1 MPHALI
7 VEDDLN
13 ARAALDELVRT
24 AGFTTSVA
32 GSLMEARIQLTRQQP
47 DVVLIDL
54 KLPDGSGMELLS
66 DIEDRQSVQVV
77 ILTGHATVETAVE
90 ALRQGASDYLT
101 KPINLQRLQAVLAR
115 VPRSGALRAEIG
127 KLREE
132 LRNLGRFGRLVGRSN
147 AMQRVY
153 DQVARVAP
161 TEATVFLT
169 GESGTGKELVAR
181 TVHDLSR
188 RRAQPFLA
196 INCGAISP
204 NLIESEMFG
213 HERGSF
219 TGADKMHR
227 GYFEQANGGT
237 LFLDEIT
244 EMPLELQVRLLRV
257 LETRQLMRIGT
268 AVPIEI
274 DVRIVAATNRDPRLA
289 VEAGKLR
296 TDLYHRLN
304 VFPVEVPPLRSREGD
319 VALIARAMV
328 EEINAEQ
335 GTRHEISPQ
344 TLELLEKHPWPGNVR
359 ELRNYIQRLTILG
372 QLDASNPAPLEMER
386 PAATATPTPSIVL
399 PLGTPLSAA
408 DRQLIVSTLD
418 YCGGDKKRAA
428 DMLGIC
434 VKTLYNRLKEYGSRS
449 DEAHRRLQ

>member
-7 VEDDLN
+7 VEDDEI
-13 ARAALDELVRT
+13 AREALEELVRD
-24 AGFTTSVA
+24 AGFTTATA
-32 GSLMEARIQLTRQQP
+32 GTLRDARIQLTRQHP

-54 KLPDGSGMELLS
+54 KLPDGTGMDLVA
-66 DIEDRQSVQVV
+66 DIEDRRATQVV
-77 ILTGHATVETAVE
+77 LITGYASVETAVE
-90 ALRQGASDYLT
+90 ALRRGASDYLT
-101 KPINLQRLQAVLAR
+101 KPINLERLKAVLSR
-115 VPRSGALRAEIG
+115 VPKSGALRAEIG
-127 KLREE
+127 KMRDE
-132 LRNLGRFGRLVGRSN
+132 LRDSGRFGRLVGRSP

-153 DQVARVAP
+153 DQIARVAP

-181 TVHDLSR
+181 TVHELSR
-188 RRAQPFLA
+188 RREQPFLA

-219 TGADKMHR
+219 TGADRMHR

-268 AVPIEI
+268 AQAIDI
-274 DVRIVAATNRDPRLA
+274 DVRIVAATNRDPRIA
-289 VEAGKLR
+289 VQAGKLR
-296 TDLYHRLN
+296 ADLFHRLN
-304 VFPVEVPPLRSREGD
+304 VFPIEIPPLRSREGD
-319 VALIARAMV
+319 VGLIARALV

-335 GTRHEISPQ
+335 GAHHSISPQ
-344 TLELLEKHPWPGNVR
+344 TVALLEKHSWPGNVR
-359 ELRNYIQRLTILG
+359 ELRNYIQRLSILG
-372 QLDASNPAPLEMER
+372 QLGSSQPEPLDVER
-386 PAATATPTPSIVL
+386 PSNSASPTPSIVL

-408 DRQLIVSTLD
+408 DRQLIVSTLQ

-428 DMLGIC
+428 GMLGIC
-434 VKTLYNRLKEYGSRS
+434 VKTLYNRLKEYGSAA
-449 DEAHRRLQ
+449 EAQGMR

>member
-7 VEDDLN
+7 VEDDEI
-13 ARAALDELVRT
+13 AREALDELVRDS
-24 AGFTTSVA
+24 GFTTATA
-32 GSLMEARIQLTRQQP
+32 GTLRDARIQLTRQQA

-54 KLPDGSGMELLS
+54 KLPDGTGMDLVA
-66 DIEDRQSVQVV
+66 DIEDRRATQVV
-77 ILTGHATVETAVE
+77 LITGYASVETAVE
-90 ALRQGASDYLT
+90 ALRRGASDYLT
-101 KPINLQRLQAVLAR
+101 KPINLERLRAVLSR
-115 VPRSGALRAEIG
+115 VPKSGMLRAEIG
-127 KLREE
+127 KMRDE
-132 LRNLGRFGRLVGRSN
+132 LRDSGRFGRLVGRSP

-188 RRAQPFLA
+188 RREQPFLA

-219 TGADKMHR
+219 TGADRMHR

-268 AVPIEI
+268 AQPIEI
-274 DVRIVAATNRDPRLA
+274 DVRIVAATNRDPRIA
-289 VEAGKLR
+289 VQAGKLR
-296 TDLYHRLN
+296 ADLFHRLN
-304 VFPVEVPPLRSREGD
+304 VFPIEIPPLRSREGD
-319 VALIARAMV
+319 VGLIARALV

-335 GTRHEISPQ
+335 GAHHVISAQ
-344 TLELLEKHPWPGNVR
+344 TVALLEKHSWPGNVR
-359 ELRNYIQRLTILG
+359 ELRNYIQRLSILG
-372 QLDASNPAPLEMER
+372 QLGSSQPEPLDVER
-386 PAATATPTPSIVL
+386 PSNSASPTPSIVL

-408 DRQLIVSTLD
+408 DRQLIVSTLQ

-428 DMLGIC
+428 GMLGIC
-434 VKTLYNRLKEYGSRS
+434 VKTLYNRLKEYGSAAEQASAR
-449 DEAHRRLQ
+449 